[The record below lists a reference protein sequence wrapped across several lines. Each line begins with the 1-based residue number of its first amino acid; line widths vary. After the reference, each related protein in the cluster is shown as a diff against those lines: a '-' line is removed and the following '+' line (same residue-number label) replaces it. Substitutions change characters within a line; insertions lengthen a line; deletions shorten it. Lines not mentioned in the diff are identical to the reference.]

1 MFQRRSGIISHLPFQ
16 IAGQSFHLLPNKTIF
31 WPSQQAI
38 LLADTHFGKAATFRN
53 EGIPVP
59 AGTTDV
65 MLRKISD
72 TIEQTQATSLYFLG
86 DFCHSFSRYQKDFV
100 SELLA
105 WRKAYQH
112 IDMTLIMGNHD
123 LGQRTLFHQLEMT
136 VVEEPLLVDGIGLCH
151 YPETVVPR
159 GIFKLAGHVH
169 PSVNLAGGGES
180 LTKIP
185 CFVFN
190 ETVGVLPAF
199 GEFTGTHRIKPEP
212 SDQVFAVADDQVFSL
227 VGEAQLQLAAG

>member
-1 MFQRRSGIISHLPFQ
+1 MLS
-16 IAGQSFHLLPNKTIF
+16 NKTMF

-65 MLRKISD
+65 MLQKISD
-72 TIEQTQATSLYFLG
+72 TIEKTQAQSVYFLG
-86 DFCHSFSRYQKDFV
+86 DFCHSFSRYEKDFV
-100 SELLA
+100 SELTN
-105 WRKAYQH
+105 WREKHQH
-112 IDMTLIMGNHD
+112 IDMTLILGNHD
-123 LGQRTLFHQLEMT
+123 LGQRTLFHKLEFT
-136 VVEEPLLVDGIGLCH
+136 VVEEPLLVGGVALCH
-151 YPETVVPR
+151 YPETVVPQDTY
-159 GIFKLAGHVH
+159 KLAGHIH
-169 PSVNLAGGGES
+169 PSVSLVGGVDS

-185 CFVFN
+185 CFHFN

-212 SDQVFAVADDQVFSL
+212 SDHVFAVADDQVFSL
-227 VGEAQLQLAAG
+227 VGAAQAQIAAH